1 MNNQLFESFQTAYRN
16 LELQPL
22 IHQAE
27 LDKFR
32 VDYCHEVIEE
42 LQQLVE
48 DSPAAD
54 SKIMFTG
61 HRGCGKSTL
70 LAEFSKQ
77 FKTKYFVVLFSIANT
92 IEMSDVNHINILFAI
107 AINLMQAAEEH
118 KLQISKSTKDTFHQ
132 WFAEHTQTKIDT
144 TSAET
149 SVGFDL
155 FKIIAGKLK
164 ADAIIREEIKLKF
177 QRKITD
183 LIARINE
190 IAATIQVATSKEII
204 VIIDDLDKLELGV
217 VNEVYKDNI
226 KALCL
231 PAFHIIYTFPIA
243 ALRDKFLKPIIEA
256 ETNDQVVAMPVLK
269 LFPKGDSRQAGA
281 IPKDE
286 VIKLFSAILNKR
298 IAEKLITIEAQQ
310 KLIIYSGGVLRELI
324 RIANE
329 CCRICL
335 RLIRR
340 HQDVIIDDAILE
352 EAINDLRNNYTL
364 PLGRVDYEILQ
375 VVYNNYMP
383 EDPKQPEFLELLH
396 GLHILEYRNRQIW
409 YDVHPVIVQL
419 LRDRGL
425 INGS

>member
-1 MNNQLFESFQTAYRN
+1 MNSQLFESFQTAYRN

-22 IHQAE
+22 INQGD

-48 DSPAAD
+48 DSAAAD
-54 SKIMFTG
+54 SKIIFTG

-77 FKTKYFVVLFSIANT
+77 CKHKYFVVLFSIANT

-107 AINLMQAAEEH
+107 AINLMQEAERYN
-118 KLQISKSTKDTFHQ
+118 LQISKSTKDTFYQ

-144 TSAET
+144 ISAET
-149 SVGFDL
+149 SIGFDL

-177 QRKITD
+177 QRRVTE

-190 IAATIQVATSKEII
+190 IAATIQAAVEKEII

-226 KALCL
+226 KALCQ
-231 PAFHIIYTFPIA
+231 PAFHIVYTVPIA
-243 ALRDKFLKPIIEA
+243 ALRDKFLKPIIET
-256 ETNDQVVAMPVLK
+256 ETNDGVVTMPVLK
-269 LFPKGDSRQAGA
+269 LFPKGDSRKAGA
-281 IPKDE
+281 IPRDE
-286 VIKLFSAILNKR
+286 VIKLFSEILNKR
-298 IAEKLITIEAQQ
+298 IHKELLTAGIQQ
-310 KLIIYSGGVLRELI
+310 KLIVYSGGVLRELI

-329 CCRICL
+329 CCRVCL
-335 RLIRR
+335 RQIRR
-340 HQDVIIDDAILE
+340 ERDEIINEEILE
-352 EAINDLRNNYTL
+352 KAINKLRNDYTL
-364 PLGRVDYEILQ
+364 PLGKVDYEILQ
-375 VVYNNYMP
+375 IIYNKYMP
-383 EDPKQPEFLELLH
+383 DDPKQSEFLELLH
-396 GLHILEYRNRQIW
+396 GLHILEYRNKQIW
-409 YDVHPVIVQL
+409 YDVHPIIIEL
-419 LRDRGL
+419 LKDRGL

>member
-22 IHQAE
+22 IDQKD

-32 VDYCHEVIEE
+32 VEYCHQVIEE

-77 FKTKYFVVLFSIANT
+77 CKDKYFVVLFSIADT

-107 AINLMQAAEEH
+107 AVNLMKEADKH
-118 KLQISKSTKDTFHQ
+118 NLQISKSAKDTFYK
-132 WFAEHTQTKIDT
+132 WFAEHTQTEINTINAEISID
-144 TSAET
+144 
-149 SVGFDL
+149 FDL
-155 FKIIAGKLK
+155 IKIIAGKLK
-164 ADAIIREEIKLKF
+164 TDAIVREEIKLKF
-177 QRKITD
+177 QRRVTE

-190 IAATIQVATSKEII
+190 IAAIIQAAAKKEII

-217 VNEVYKDNI
+217 VNEIYKDNI
-226 KALCL
+226 KALCS
-231 PAFHIIYTFPIA
+231 PGFHIIYTIPIA
-243 ALRDKFLKPIIEA
+243 ALRDKFLKPIIET

-269 LFPKGDSRQAGA
+269 LFAKGDSRQLGA
-281 IPKDE
+281 IPRDE
-286 VIKLFSAILNKR
+286 VINLFSEILNKR
-298 IAEKLITIEAQQ
+298 IAKELLEVETQKKLIV
-310 KLIIYSGGVLRELI
+310 YSGGVLRELI
-324 RIANE
+324 RITNE

-340 HQDVIIDDAILE
+340 HQEPIINNEILE
-352 EAINDLRNNYTL
+352 EAINDLRNDYAL
-364 PLGRVDYEILQ
+364 PLGKVDYEILQ
-375 VVYNNYMP
+375 IIYNKYMP
-383 EDPKQPEFLELLH
+383 DDPKQSEFLELLH

-409 YDVHPVIVQL
+409 YDVHPIIVEL

-425 INGS
+425 SNGS